1 MLEPDMHILKV
12 KTVVDLA
19 DKHQL
24 AELTVTEGDLAITV
38 RRAGQQR
45 VSQVVAGGDVH
56 YIEEIEEVDPPEA
69 IDEPIVIDEDIHEI
83 VAPLVGVFYRAPSPD
98 ASNFVEVG
106 DTVEVGQEL
115 GLIEAMKVFSP
126 VPSEV
131 AGQIVD
137 IPVNGGQ
144 LVHQGDVL
152 VRIRLTT

>member
-1 MLEPDMHILKV
+1 MLEPDMQVSKV

-19 DKHQL
+19 DKHHL
-24 AELTVTEGDLAITV
+24 AELTVTEGDLTITV
-38 RRAGQQR
+38 RRAGPPQ
-45 VSQVVAGGDVH
+45 VTQVVPVAGVH
-56 YIEEIEEVDPPEA
+56 QVEEYEETELADIVEEIVA
-69 IDEPIVIDEDIHEI
+69 IDEDIHEI

-98 ASNFVEVG
+98 SPNFVEVG
-106 DTVEVGQEL
+106 DVVEIGQEV

-131 AGQIVD
+131 AGQIVE

>member
-1 MLEPDMHILKV
+1 LLEPDMQVSKV

-19 DKHQL
+19 DKHHL
-24 AELTVTEGDLAITV
+24 AELTITEGDLTITV
-38 RRAGQQR
+38 RRAGPP
-45 VSQVVAGGDVH
+45 QVAQVMPVAGVH
-56 YIEEIEEVDPPEA
+56 HIEEIEEAELADIVEEA
-69 IDEPIVIDEDIHEI
+69 VVDEDIHEI

-98 ASNFVEVG
+98 SPNFVEVG
-106 DTVEVGQEL
+106 DVVEIGQEV

-131 AGQIVD
+131 AGQIVE

>member
-1 MLEPDMHILKV
+1 MQVSKV

-19 DKHQL
+19 DKHHL
-24 AELTVTEGDLAITV
+24 AELTITEGDLTITV
-38 RRAGQQR
+38 RRAGPP
-45 VSQVVAGGDVH
+45 QVAQVMPVAGVH
-56 YIEEIEEVDPPEA
+56 HIEEIEEAELADIVEEA
-69 IDEPIVIDEDIHEI
+69 VVDEDIHEI

-98 ASNFVEVG
+98 SPNFVEVG
-106 DTVEVGQEL
+106 DVVEIGQEV

-131 AGQIVD
+131 AGQIVE

>member
-1 MLEPDMHILKV
+1 MLEPDMQVSKV

-19 DKHQL
+19 DKHHL
-24 AELTVTEGDLAITV
+24 AELTITEGDLTITV
-38 RRAGQQR
+38 RRAGPP
-45 VSQVVAGGDVH
+45 QVAQVMPVAGVH
-56 YIEEIEEVDPPEA
+56 HIEEIEEAELADIVEEA
-69 IDEPIVIDEDIHEI
+69 VVDEDIHEI

-98 ASNFVEVG
+98 SPNFVEVG
-106 DTVEVGQEL
+106 DVVEIGQEV

-131 AGQIVD
+131 AGQIVE